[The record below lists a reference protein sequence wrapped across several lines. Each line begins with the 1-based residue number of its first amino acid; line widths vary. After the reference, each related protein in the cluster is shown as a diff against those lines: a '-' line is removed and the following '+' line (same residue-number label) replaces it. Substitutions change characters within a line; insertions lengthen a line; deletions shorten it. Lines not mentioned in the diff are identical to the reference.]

1 MTKMRV
7 LRALPLALLATMA
20 GCATAPPPPMHW
32 VKAGAT
38 EEMFLKERYAC
49 LQQAQQPQT
58 GSYVNGYGGSSYGT
72 MITNQKLFFSCME
85 AAGYKWE
92 LVTPV
97 PVAAAAKP

>member
-1 MTKMRV
+1 
-7 LRALPLALLATMA
+7 
-20 GCATAPPPPMHW
+20 
-32 VKAGAT
+32 
-38 EEMFLKERYAC
+38 
-49 LQQAQQPQT
+49 
-58 GSYVNGYGGSSYGT
+58 